1 MLPITESSAI
11 FPTEGVGVTL
21 PPEEELPPVAPPPL
35 LASVLSATSVTFPA
49 LSTFEVVSFAT
60 SLLPAGVVTVTAC
73 VVSFFTV
80 TSALSDVVSTLLPSA
95 PLVRFSAIGA
105 AAFTS
110 TGVLE
115 VTFAP
120 AAFSF
125 TVTGTAAVVFPSTVT
140 FTGASIVMPER
151 VPSTTSFTFPFDPET
166 IIFATVAP
174 VSTITRASP
183 VALTVIT
190 FPFAF
195 SR

>member
-1 MLPITESSAI
+1 MQTIHSFQYFYNILCLIH

-21 PPEEELPPVAPPPL
+21 PPEDELPPVAPPPL

-120 AAFSF
+120 AAFHL
-125 TVTGTAAVVFPSTVT
+125 
-140 FTGASIVMPER
+140 R
-151 VPSTTSFTFPFDPET
+151 
-166 IIFATVAP
+166 
-174 VSTITRASP
+174 
-183 VALTVIT
+183 
-190 FPFAF
+190 
-195 SR
+195 